1 MDHFD
6 SNLLYSSSN
15 SSVLRNDEKLLPL
28 KHNGRS
34 GLILA
39 ASTYAVLGGRAKMP
53 FSPEFSL

>member
-15 SSVLRNDEKLLPL
+15 SSVLGNDEKLLPL
-28 KHNGRS
+28 KHNRRS

-39 ASTYAVLGGRAKMP
+39 ASIHSLLGGRAKMP
-53 FSPEFSL
+53 FPPEFSL

>member
-39 ASTYAVLGGRAKMP
+39 ASTYAVLAGRAKMP
-53 FSPEFSL
+53 FAPEFSL